1 MTDASFRLHQSCCL
15 LFFFLLRLAANVSLV
30 ALKSA
35 FVFIRQAHL
44 HVVLNCN
51 SLLLASLL
59 FRLKFEVSSGVVI
72 PPPPR
77 TGAMISFL
85 PSLLMSN
92 AFQRVE
98 GFFLF
103 KIHIWKPVVGPK
115 VCTRA
120 PFTQTSDSKCSLLIL
135 RKTRRTRTGRQRGCC
150 EVAHRLQN
158 ASCIIHQW
166 LLPFSSRPAPTY
178 SRYQRRRLGFNLRLF
193 PLGFACFQLN
203 AGTETKEFT
212 HQLRGPSE
220 EGCGAPRC
228 SRGGSTCTGS
238 SCSQPRSAV

>member
-1 MTDASFRLHQSCCL
+1 MLSKGWRDF
-15 LFFFLLRLAANVSLV
+15 
-30 ALKSA
+30 
-35 FVFIRQAHL
+35 
-44 HVVLNCN
+44 
-51 SLLLASLL
+51 
-59 FRLKFEVSSGVVI
+59 
-72 PPPPR
+72 
-77 TGAMISFL
+77 
-85 PSLLMSN
+85 
-92 AFQRVE
+92 
-98 GFFLF
+98 FFLF
-103 KIHIWKPVVGPK
+103 KIHIWEPVVGPK
-115 VCTRA
+115 VRTRA
-120 PFTQTSDSKCSLLIL
+120 PFTQTTDSKCSLLIL
-135 RKTRRTRTGRQRGCC
+135 RKTRRMRSSRQRGCS

-220 EGCGAPRC
+220 EGRGAPRC

-238 SCSQPRSAV
+238 SCFSASVSCVTSWLLGYPLRLKMSVSRNGENAAPVLITGWRRAVRWMQIKGNRIYSVVVVILINSGFSFHASMTAAQTKQTFCAGLDGMSPTPLT